1 MFIQKPFSLTT
12 TTGDG
17 PTWVPKGAIWL
28 DGSADYLSWTPS
40 GAGTSRTVFT
50 FSWWVKRA
58 TLDTAQVM
66 IGAGPDQNN
75 RNRMMFNVTTN
86 LFQYE
91 EVSGGASKGQVEDW
105 ASEYEEKQ

>member
-50 FSWWVKRA
+50 FSLWVKR
-58 TLDTAQVM
+58 
-66 IGAGPDQNN
+66 
-75 RNRMMFNVTTN
+75 
-86 LFQYE
+86 
-91 EVSGGASKGQVEDW
+91 
-105 ASEYEEKQ
+105 